1 MLRVFIYPRVGTAC
15 DNKWLLSK
23 AVNLHLWEVA
33 ALELLKRALPVTTDA
48 AQADVFLVDECLQL
62 EYFSTRPLTHS
73 GFFGCPR
80 CHSLDARVV
89 TAMRRIGV
97 QWDTVPRRHIVTHLE
112 CPRVGHADT
121 LDPAFP
127 ELWGKRRSLILC
139 VQNSRPGRPDVL
151 RTVHLPYYAHSHA
164 GIQPIV
170 PAINR
175 TVDFLFA
182 GTFSAWYPRA
192 WLRDTMLPAA
202 SSRLLLFESREA
214 SAAELARLNELGRF
228 ARFVVSPPGDVPET
242 VRPYQALAM
251 GTPPL
256 LIEDS
261 TNLLRPTWILRA
273 CELVGMCDVACAG
286 KLRLAGASTADWAGM
301 SVRVGIDDLFST
313 AGGTHRRSSSTGS
326 TLGALGLTRRRVR
339 PRRLIDMPVVQRLLQ
354 VPGAYARLLDR
365 LETNREAALW
375 GTRAFE
381 AQFVSAL
388 RRALSRGD
396 EASWRCRTS
405 C

>member
-1 MLRVFIYPRVGTAC
+1 MAVNMAVNGCQWLSSGARAPLQPLLAGLRAREKLLVGVQDPIEARAAARHGLLVCAVVDSTSASGRYTTVEAPATSAPPLVAPTKCLRLQGLGMLRVFIYPRVGTAC

-214 SAAELARLNELGRF
+214 SAAELARLNELGRWQP
-228 ARFVVSPPGDVPET
+228 A
-242 VRPYQALAM
+242 
-251 GTPPL
+251 
-256 LIEDS
+256 
-261 TNLLRPTWILRA
+261 
-273 CELVGMCDVACAG
+273 
-286 KLRLAGASTADWAGM
+286 
-301 SVRVGIDDLFST
+301 
-313 AGGTHRRSSSTGS
+313 
-326 TLGALGLTRRRVR
+326 
-339 PRRLIDMPVVQRLLQ
+339 
-354 VPGAYARLLDR
+354 
-365 LETNREAALW
+365 
-375 GTRAFE
+375 
-381 AQFVSAL
+381 
-388 RRALSRGD
+388 
-396 EASWRCRTS
+396 
-405 C
+405 